1 LEPLH
6 PKTVQYKHLFGS
18 QQKVTHLFTSIA
30 VALCL
35 SASFAV
41 LGQETQEKVI
51 DEVVAQV
58 NNDVITLSRVKR
70 EIKSIVDS
78 EVQQG
83 KDRAAAQK
91 MIDEKQG
98 ELIANLI
105 NEELMIQRA
114 KEAGLDKDADV
125 EVNQR
130 FVQIMKQ
137 YNLKTIE
144 ALYKAMESQGV
155 NPQDLRDNW
164 RKQAIREMLIQ
175 REVQS
180 KLYWEPTP
188 KEVKEY
194 FDKNQAKFTKPETVS
209 LSEIFLSFA
218 GRDEAAVRAKAKQ
231 LVQQLRA
238 GGDFEKLAVENSD
251 KPDVAKTKGKVDTF
265 DLKQLDE
272 KFAVAI
278 KGLPKGGIS
287 EPVDIDDVGLTII
300 KVDDR
305 SAASAESF
313 FDERNV
319 RMAILAEKL
328 PARQKEYMAK
338 LRENAYIKINDTY
351 RPLVSPVLFQEE
363 RKEKANNEGPKA
375 KTE

>member
-1 LEPLH
+1 VKYIVNFAAVMLCIA
-6 PKTVQYKHLFGS
+6 GS
-18 QQKVTHLFTSIA
+18 AA
-30 VALCL
+30 V
-35 SASFAV
+35 F
-41 LGQETQEKVI
+41 GQETQEKVV

-70 EIKSIVDS
+70 EIKSIVDT

-125 EVNQR
+125 EINQR

-137 YNLKTIE
+137 YNLKTVE
-144 ALYKAMESQGV
+144 ALYKAMESQGI
-155 NPQDLRDNW
+155 NPQEMRENW
-164 RKQAIREMLIQ
+164 RRQAIRDLLIQ

-188 KEVKEY
+188 KEVKDY
-194 FDKNQAKFTKPETVS
+194 FDKNQAKFTKPETVT
-209 LSEIFLSFA
+209 LSEIFLAFA

-265 DLKQLDE
+265 DIKSLDE
-272 KFAVAI
+272 KFVNAI
-278 KGLPKGGIS
+278 KGLQKGGVS
-287 EPVDIDDVGLTII
+287 EPVDVEDVGVTILH
-300 KVDDR
+300 VDDR
-305 SAASAESF
+305 SAASAESY

-319 RMAILAEKL
+319 RMAMLSEKL

-338 LRENAYIKINDTY
+338 LRENAYIKINESY
-351 RPLVSPVLFQEE
+351 RPMVSPVLFQEE
-363 RKEKANNEGPKA
+363 RKEKTNNEGPKA

>member
-1 LEPLH
+1 
-6 PKTVQYKHLFGS
+6 VKHL
-18 QQKVTHLFTSIA
+18 LISIA
-30 VALCL
+30 AVLCL
-35 SASFAV
+35 SASLAV
-41 LGQETQEKVI
+41 FGQETQERVV

-58 NNDVITLSRVKR
+58 NGEVITLSRVKR

-83 KDRAAAQK
+83 KDRTAAQK
-91 MIDEKQG
+91 MVDEKQG

-155 NPQDLRDNW
+155 NPQDLRDSW

-188 KEVKEY
+188 REVKDY

-265 DLKQLDE
+265 ELKQLDE
-272 KFAVAI
+272 KFASAI

-305 SAASAESF
+305 TAASAESF

-319 RMAILAEKL
+319 RMAMLAEKL

-338 LRENAYIKINDTY
+338 LRENAYIKINDSY
-351 RPLVSPVLFQEE
+351 RPLVSPVLFQDD
-363 RKEKANNEGPKA
+363 RKEKSNN
-375 KTE
+375 

>member
-1 LEPLH
+1 
-6 PKTVQYKHLFGS
+6 VKHLF
-18 QQKVTHLFTSIA
+18 TTIA
-30 VALCL
+30 AVLCL
-35 SASFAV
+35 SASIAV
-41 LGQETQEKVI
+41 FGQETQEKVV

-91 MIDEKQG
+91 MVDEKQG

-114 KEAGLDKDADV
+114 KEAGLEKDADV

-164 RKQAIREMLIQ
+164 RKQAIREMLFQ

-272 KFAVAI
+272 KFAGAI

-287 EPVDIDDVGLTII
+287 EPVDIDEVGLTII

-305 SAASAESF
+305 TAASAESF
-313 FDERNV
+313 FDEKNV

-363 RKEKANNEGPKA
+363 RKEKTNN
-375 KTE
+375 